1 MFGDTKQKYVKLD
14 RFNEIIIF
22 PCIIEHSNFKNM
34 KPISAGFCYVKDN
47 EVNCFGESVSLGI
60 KSDEKDSSLATKQ
73 IFGWEA
79 MEALENKLEK
89 SKESVEPKDELSKS
103 SIPKKNIHRREF

>member
-1 MFGDTKQKYVKLD
+1 MRL
-14 RFNEIIIF
+14 I
-22 PCIIEHSNFKNM
+22 
-34 KPISAGFCYVKDN
+34 AL
-47 EVNCFGESVSLGI
+47 ESVSLGI

-89 SKESVEPKDELSKS
+89 IKRK
-103 SIPKKNIHRREF
+103 R